1 MTTTTSPITRHKSR
15 YRQIVTVKYDGNM
28 ELAEVW
34 GDSEKEIVERVKK
47 FLEHHENKCSK
58 PTRNEVAL

>member
-34 GDSEKEIVERVKK
+34 GDSEKEIVEQVKK
-47 FLEHHENKCSK
+47 FLEYDRTGYSK
-58 PTRNEVAL
+58 HG